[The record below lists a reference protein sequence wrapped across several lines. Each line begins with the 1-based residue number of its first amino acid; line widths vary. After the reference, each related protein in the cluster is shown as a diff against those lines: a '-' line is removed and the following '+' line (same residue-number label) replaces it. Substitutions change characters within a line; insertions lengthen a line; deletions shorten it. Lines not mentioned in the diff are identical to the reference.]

1 MMNERKRNVMNA
13 AQRLFI
19 EKGFQNTSIQEILD
33 EAKISKGTFYNY
45 FNSKRECLIAMI
57 DHGVEEVKTRRRKL
71 LSNPQGRDINSPEF
85 LLEQIAIPWQVN
97 RDQNLAPIYEAI
109 FQSGDEELKQV
120 VTSNY
125 LKEMDWLA
133 TRIVDI
139 YGKDASPY
147 SYDCSVIIQGMQRQ
161 MMSAWRIIRKEPVD
175 MKEILRYVLKRMDVI
190 IKQLIEQDDIFI
202 GEYAAKF
209 FAKEPE
215 LKKETEDEIAAQLEV
230 LVDQIDAED
239 FREGYEYA
247 ELLLSE
253 FQSDNPKLYVIEAI
267 VILFSKTFNQTVH
280 EKMTKDLTEMIWGY
294 IEERKNRN
302 A

>member
-1 MMNERKRNVMNA
+1 MMNERKRNVLSA

-19 EKGFQNTSIQEILD
+19 EKGFQSTSIQDILN

-45 FNSKRECLIAMI
+45 FNSKQECLIAMI
-57 DHGVEEVKTRRRKL
+57 DHGVEEVKARRRKL
-71 LSNPQGRDINSPEF
+71 LSNSLGRDINSPEF
-85 LLEQIAIPWQVN
+85 LVEQIAIPWQVN
-97 RDQNLAPIYEAI
+97 RDENLAPIYEAI
-109 FQSGDEELKQV
+109 FQSGDEELKQI

-147 SYDCSVIIQGMQRQ
+147 SYDCSIMIHGIQKQ
-161 MMSAWRIIRKEPVD
+161 MMAAWRMIRKEPFD
-175 MKEILRYVLKRMDVI
+175 MTEILRYVLKRMDI
-190 IKQLIEQDDIFI
+190 IVKQLIEQDDIFI

-215 LKKETEDEIAAQLEV
+215 LKKETEDEIAAQFEA
-230 LVDQIDAED
+230 LVEKIDEEE
-239 FREGYEYA
+239 FQEGYEYT

-253 FQSDNPKLYVIEAI
+253 FQSDQPKIYIIEAI
-267 VILFSKTFNQTVH
+267 VILFSKVFHQTIH
-280 EKMTKDLTEMIWGY
+280 EKVANELTEMVWEY
-294 IEERKNRN
+294 IEERKNRS